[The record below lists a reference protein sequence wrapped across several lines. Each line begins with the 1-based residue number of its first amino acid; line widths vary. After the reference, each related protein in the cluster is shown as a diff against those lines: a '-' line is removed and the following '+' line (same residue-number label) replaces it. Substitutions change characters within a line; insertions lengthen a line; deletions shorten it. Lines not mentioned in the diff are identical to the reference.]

1 VFDADRC
8 LRRAWTKRGALKGFG
23 YLRRLGGIE
32 SAVKAGRNG
41 NGAWGRHMA
50 GKRGVRAMAEK
61 HELLREMAPGAWRRF
76 VEVRQLRKRREA
88 YERDQARTVDR
99 G

>member
-1 VFDADRC
+1 MA
-8 LRRAWTKRGALKGFG
+8 AKRGG
-23 YLRRLGGIE
+23 
-32 SAVKAGRNG
+32 
-41 NGAWGRHMA
+41 
-50 GKRGVRAMAEK
+50 RAMAEK
-61 HELLREMAPGAWRRF
+61 HPELLREMAPGAWRRS